1 MSICS
6 SLRFLLTASSI
17 AVLCLS
23 TTTEVNAQRG
33 FRIGNIMQAGGGQ
46 GFRLGGPRAGMHFGG
61 GQGASIGTQNFG
73 MRFGNGQGARFG
85 GQQYGMQFGGQQ
97 GSQIGQFSTRPTVAP
112 GTYYYGDVRRGYS
125 QPIVNQRYARPQAIQ
140 QPINGQAYVQP
151 SQAIVQ
157 QPLAYS
163 QPFVSGSPTM
173 IPTVANPTSNVV
185 QTQANF
191 DATAQTPTLSA
202 PMTFEAGNGT
212 QLDIASAPTDPLS
225 LEPVSTEAV
234 TTEPAKSSAPLA
246 NEMATTKSTI
256 ETATSPEAP
265 GVIRLQHAASANAPM
280 PYKLNGTEFKLAPGE
295 SIMMTT
301 GSQWTINFS
310 AGDSYGEREAKLS
323 EAGSYSFE
331 KSSDEGWVLVNDQ
344 AEATANPEK
353 PKYETSEV
361 AEMLTSES
369 NNSEA
374 AKTETKQPEV
384 KDAPQA
390 ESTDSSGI
398 QLDAPAINADGTSVL
413 KTEVITEETVSPI
426 DIAPPK
432 APEGDD
438 K

>member
-1 MSICS
+1 
-6 SLRFLLTASSI
+6 
-17 AVLCLS
+17 
-23 TTTEVNAQRG
+23 
-33 FRIGNIMQAGGGQ
+33 
-46 GFRLGGPRAGMHFGG
+46 
-61 GQGASIGTQNFG
+61 
-73 MRFGNGQGARFG
+73 
-85 GQQYGMQFGGQQ
+85 
-97 GSQIGQFSTRPTVAP
+97 
-112 GTYYYGDVRRGYS
+112 
-125 QPIVNQRYARPQAIQ
+125 
-140 QPINGQAYVQP
+140 
-151 SQAIVQ
+151 
-157 QPLAYS
+157 
-163 QPFVSGSPTM
+163 
-173 IPTVANPTSNVV
+173 
-185 QTQANF
+185 
-191 DATAQTPTLSA
+191 
-202 PMTFEAGNGT
+202 
-212 QLDIASAPTDPLS
+212 
-225 LEPVSTEAV
+225 
-234 TTEPAKSSAPLA
+234 
-246 NEMATTKSTI
+246 
-256 ETATSPEAP
+256 
-265 GVIRLQHAASANAPM
+265 M

-413 KTEVITEETVSPI
+413 KTEVITEEAVSPI